1 MVRHPLLQLHLL
13 VIVFA
18 STAVLGHLLSLSAA
32 ATVVWRT
39 LLASIGGLLVVIALR
54 PRGEWVPRRQL
65 PALLGVG
72 AIVGLHWLC
81 FFGAI
86 RLANISICLVG
97 LATTSLFTAFTGPWL
112 EKRPVQ
118 RLEVVLGVVV
128 FAGVALVAG
137 FEPGRISGLLVAL
150 CSAFLAA
157 VFPVLNRRLVM
168 GGLDPRVM
176 VTWEMPGACAVCWL
190 FLLATGQGN
199 PPPLQGADLLWM
211 ALLAFVCTVFAHGY
225 HIHLLRSLDVYTAN
239 LAVNLEPVYGILAA
253 AALFG
258 EHRSLHPGFFA
269 GAATIVAANVA
280 HPIVRRAVARRKRLA
295 DAGGDVAGP

>member
-1 MVRHPLLQLHLL
+1 MARHPLFQLHLL
-13 VIVFA
+13 VFVFA
-18 STAVLGHLLSLSAA
+18 STAVLGHLLTLSAG

-54 PRGEWVPRRQL
+54 PRSEWIPWKKL

-72 AIVGLHWLC
+72 VIVGLHWLC

-86 RLANISICLVG
+86 HLANISICLVG
-97 LATTSLFTAFTGPWL
+97 LATTSFFTAFTGPLL
-112 EKRPVQ
+112 EKRPIQ
-118 RLEVVLGVVV
+118 RIEVILGVVV
-128 FAGVALVAG
+128 FLGVAMVAG

-157 VFPVLNRRLVM
+157 VFPVLNRRMVRD
-168 GGLDPRVM
+168 GLDPRVM
-176 VTWEMPGACAVCWL
+176 VTWEMPGACAVCWIWM
-190 FLLATGQGN
+190 LATGQGN
-199 PPPLQGADLLWM
+199 PPSLHGMDLLWM

-225 HIHLLRSLDVYTAN
+225 HIHLLRQLDVYTAN

-258 EHRSLHPGFFA
+258 EHRTLHPGFFV
-269 GAATIVAANVA
+269 GAATTIAANVA
-280 HPIVRRAVARRKRLA
+280 HPLLQRAVLRRKR
-295 DAGGDVAGP
+295 VSPP